1 MEAVTAG
8 ATRAEGTGSK
18 TIADLLP
25 LAVKK
30 YGDKAAQRYKVG
42 DEWVDTSYAELG
54 EAVKEIA
61 LGLVDLGIQPGD
73 KVSILAHTRPE
84 WTEASFGILTA
95 GGTLVTIY
103 QTNSPEECQYVL
115 EHSDS
120 RAIFAEDAEQLA
132 KVREVEDS
140 CPELE
145 HVIVM
150 DPSGADLGDALSLEQ
165 LRERGRGRDDSEWEA
180 RYQAVTPGRHLPL
193 HLHVRHHGPAEGLPA
208 LARELPRDHGRR
220 RGSEPAGGGRLVVP
234 LPPARARLRDPDPVR
249 HLRPRRDARLLV
261 ARPEDDHRGH
271 RAGEADLLPVRAADV
286 REDLHARHL
295 ATRTR
300 KGSRRPSQVGV
311 KVRMMREAGE
321 EVPAE
326 LQQGFDQA
334 EEKLFKNVRG
344 LFGGNM
350 RECVTGAAPIAAEI
364 LEFFYACG
372 VPVMEGYGMTETST
386 SATVNRPEGNNFRF
400 GSVGR
405 PQKDVEVKIADDGEV
420 LIKGPNIFQ
429 GYYKNEDATKETLEN
444 GWLHTGDLGR
454 LDEDGFLYIT
464 GRKKDIII
472 TAGGKNITPA
482 NLENGLKQNRWISQ
496 AVVIGDRRPYLVAL
510 VTLDPE
516 EAPGARRAARDRG
529 RRPGRP
535 RAEREGA
542 RGDPEGDRRR
552 ELARGSRRADQ
563 ALRDPR
569 PRPLAGD
576 RRAHA
581 DAEGQAQRGA
591 REVRRR
597 GGPDLRRAALASL
610 MQVGQQRPD

>member
-8 ATRAEGTGSK
+8 AAGAQGTGSK

-42 DEWVDTSYAELG
+42 DEWVDASYNELG
-54 EAVKEIA
+54 EAVKEVA

-84 WTEASFGILTA
+84 WTHACFGILTA

-120 RAIFAEDAEQLA
+120 RAIFVEDAEQLA
-132 KVREVEDS
+132 KVREVEDR

-150 DPSGADLGDALSLEQ
+150 DPDGAELGDAVTLDR
-165 LRERGRGRDDSEWEA
+165 LRERGRGRDESEWEA
-180 RYQAVTPGRHLPL
+180 RYQAVTPDDICLYIYTSGTTGPPKGCLLSHANYRAITDAVVDQSPLVEGDSSYLFLPL
-193 HLHVRHHGPAEGLPA
+193 AHAFAILIQFATFELGAA
-208 LARELPRDHGRR
+208 LAYW
-220 RGSEPAGGGRLVVP
+220 S
-234 LPPARARLRDPDPVR
+234 RDPKMIIADITQVNPSFFPSV
-249 HLRPRRDARLLV
+249 PRMF
-261 ARPEDDHRGH
+261 EKIYT
-271 RAGEADLLPVRAADV
+271 
-286 REDLHARHL
+286 L
-295 ATRTR
+295 ATSNIEDKEQLR
-300 KGSRRPSQVGV
+300 QAVELGV
-311 KVRMMREAGE
+311 KVRRMREAGE
-321 EVPAE
+321 EVPEA

-344 LFGGNM
+344 LFGTNM
-350 RECVTGAAPIAAEI
+350 RECVTGAAPIAGEI

-400 GSVGR
+400 GSVGK

-429 GYYKNEDATKETLEN
+429 GYYKNEAATKETLEN

-516 EAPGARRAARDRG
+516 EAPAL
-529 RRPGRP
+529 
-535 RAEREGA
+535 AEQLGIEDA
-542 RGDPEGDRRR
+542 DP
-552 ELARGSRRADQ
+552 
-563 ALRDPR
+563 
-569 PRPLAGD
+569 
-576 RRAHA
+576 
-581 DAEGQAQRGA
+581 
-591 REVRRR
+591 
-597 GGPDLRRAALASL
+597 AALSQNEKVREEIQKAVDDVNSHVGPVE
-610 MQVGQQRPD
+610 QVKRFEILDHDLSQETGELTPTLKVKRNVVHEKFADLVDRIYAAPR

>member
-8 ATRAEGTGSK
+8 TARAEGTGSK

-42 DEWVDTSYAELG
+42 DDWVDTSYTELG

-132 KVREVEDS
+132 KVREVEGN

-150 DPSGADLGDALSLEQ
+150 DPSGAELGDALSLEQ

-180 RYQAVTPGRHLPL
+180 RYQAVTPDDICLYIYTSGTTGPPKGCLLSHANYRAITDAVVDQSPLVEGDSSYLFLPL
-193 HLHVRHHGPAEGLPA
+193 AHAFAILIQFATFDLGATLAYWSRDPKMIIADIAQVKPTFFPSVPRMFEKIYTLATSATDDKEGLQKA
-208 LARELPRDHGRR
+208 
-220 RGSEPAGGGRLVVP
+220 V
-234 LPPARARLRDPDPVR
+234 
-249 HLRPRRDARLLV
+249 
-261 ARPEDDHRGH
+261 
-271 RAGEADLLPVRAADV
+271 
-286 REDLHARHL
+286 
-295 ATRTR
+295 
-300 KGSRRPSQVGV
+300 QVGV

-350 RECVTGAAPIAAEI
+350 RECVTGAAPIAGEI

-405 PQKDVEVKIADDGEV
+405 PQKDVEVKIAEDGEV

-496 AVVIGDRRPYLVAL
+496 AVVIGDRRPYLVVL

-516 EAPGARRAARDRG
+516 EAPAL
-529 RRPGRP
+529 
-535 RAEREGA
+535 AEQLGIEDA
-542 RGDPEGDRRR
+542 DP
-552 ELARGSRRADQ
+552 
-563 ALRDPR
+563 
-569 PRPLAGD
+569 
-576 RRAHA
+576 
-581 DAEGQAQRGA
+581 
-591 REVRRR
+591 
-597 GGPDLRRAALASL
+597 AALAQNEKVREEVQKAIDDVNSH
-610 MQVGQQRPD
+610 VGPVEQIKRFEILDHDLSQETGELTPTLKVKRNVVHEKFADVVDRIYDAPR